1 MWSRPSAMRSRRR
14 ASGGSPSHDSRPVS
28 SASHVRHAQAVSRCR
43 RGELLARAPEPP
55 LRRGGAG
62 RPVERARADPLP
74 AGPGRARGHA
84 IRHPE
89 VSDDAGE
96 PVPGPAHH
104 HRGRSAGHARR
115 PGAASLEARRAAP
128 AHQRPARRDELRRAA
143 ARGAALRRH
152 VRGDVPGAAGRAP
165 GDHRSRMGRLP
176 RRGSAAGAERE
187 RRGAVRARDPSAQ
200 ARAEPGLRAA
210 AQPRPGPSS
219 DGAHGGGDLRMGRDE
234 RAEVMNRH
242 GNSNGNGTTNGNGHG
257 ALHGDS
263 APHGNGNGAN
273 GRAHRK
279 RGLMEAPL
287 PLLLRRWAGPVLV
300 VGGGGYIGTH
310 VVEQLLAQGRRVR
323 VLDRLLFGKVPLQD
337 FFGNPRFELVEGD
350 ATDIF
355 KLIEA
360 MQGASAVVHLAG
372 LVGDPACA
380 VDESFT
386 RHANVFATRL
396 IKKAAQSLGVR
407 RFVFASSCSV
417 YGINPAEVSETSE
430 VNPVSLYA
438 RTKVESER
446 ELLLDADE
454 DFCVTTLR
462 FATVFGHSRRPRF
475 DLVANLFTAQA
486 VNDGRITLMGP
497 SQWRPFVHVR
507 DLARAIVAVLDADP
521 ERMRGQIFNVGY
533 RRLNM
538 TIGQLAELVRERVSR
553 ECRVEVVEMPSK
565 DLKNYAVSFEK
576 IRRAIG
582 FEAETLMEAGIEEIV
597 AEFHKG
603 TYGHYKDAVYSN
615 LAMTK
620 RALSD
625 FRRQTAHLYEPVVE
639 AAGLRSRDGLGNGA
653 GPAAPH
659 VEHVLE
665 ADPED
670 RLVAGLG
677 SAVVLL

>member
-1 MWSRPSAMRSRRR
+1 MRWPRG
-14 ASGGSPSHDSRPVS
+14 ANGGSPSHDRRSFS
-28 SASHVRHAQAVSRCR
+28 SASDVRHAQAVSRCR
-43 RGELLARAPEPP
+43 RGELLPRAAEPP
-55 LRRGGAG
+55 LRRGGAC
-62 RPVERARADPLP
+62 RAVERARADPLP
-74 AGPGRARGHA
+74 AGPGRARGQA
-84 IRHPE
+84 IRHSEAP
-89 VSDDAGE
+89 DDAGE
-96 PVPGPAHH
+96 PAPGPPHH

-152 VRGDVPGAAGRAP
+152 VRGDVPGAAGRAA
-165 GDHRSRMGRLP
+165 GDHRSRIGCLP
-176 RRGSAAGAERE
+176 RRGSPARAEPE
-187 RRGAVRARDPSAQ
+187 RRGAVRARDPSPQ

-210 AQPRPGPSS
+210 AQPRPGPPP

-234 RAEVMNRH
+234 RADVMKR
-242 GNSNGNGTTNGNGHG
+242 NGNGNGNGHGATNGNGRGATNGNGHG
-257 ALHGDS
+257 A
-263 APHGNGNGAN
+263 N
-273 GRAHRK
+273 GRPRRK
-279 RGLMEAPL
+279 RGLMEAVRP
-287 PLLLRRWAGPVLV
+287 PFLRHRVGPVLV

-323 VLDRLLFGKVPLQD
+323 VLDPLMFGWEPVQD
-337 FFGNPRFELVEGD
+337 FLANPRFELVEGD
-350 ATDIF
+350 ATDVV

-360 MQGASAVVHLAG
+360 MHGASAVVHLAG
-372 LVGDPACA
+372 LVGDPACG

-386 RHANVFATRL
+386 RHANVFATHL
-396 IKKAAQSLGVR
+396 IKKAVPLLGVQR
-407 RFVFASSCSV
+407 LVFASSCSV
-417 YGINPAEVSETSE
+417 YGINSAEVNETSE

-446 ELLLDADE
+446 ELLLGPE
-454 DFCVTTLR
+454 GECCVTVLR

-521 ERMRGQIFNVGY
+521 ERMRGQVFNVGD

-538 TIGQLAELVRERVSR
+538 TIGQLARLVQETVSR
-553 ECRVEVVEMPSK
+553 ARRVEVVELPSK
-565 DLKNYAVSFEK
+565 DLRNYAVSFEK
-576 IRRAIG
+576 IRRELG
-582 FEAETLMEAGIEEIV
+582 FEAETLMETGIDEIV
-597 AEFHKG
+597 AEFNKG
-603 TYGHYKDAVYSN
+603 TYGHYRDPIYSN

-620 RALSD
+620 RALPA
-625 FRRQTAHLYEPVVE
+625 FRRGTAHLYEPVVE

-659 VEHVLE
+659 VEHVLD
-665 ADPED
+665 AGSED
-670 RLVAGLG
+670 RLVAGMG
-677 SAVVLL
+677 SAVALL